1 MLHSSIVCFYRTSEK
16 KAFLFGQMSSII
28 ILLSST
34 FCEKK
39 LNTSGQKSV
48 SIALG
53 IVIRKVPG
61 VTRWVEH
68 VWKVVAVLP
77 GAGPENWKVLR
88 RDGEAIEYHAATVP
102 LELFRTDTEA
112 YLHGLSTK
120 IPSIYVVMR
129 DGVGVDP
136 LDVVLATASPY
147 EAQDYAD
154 TGEELVEKVPM
165 PEGLV
170 AWIRDYIDEHHEDEV
185 FVKRRRDKS
194 RIDLTENGIGDARI
208 RQVSDVY
215 RAPSAKETVH

>member
-1 MLHSSIVCFYRTSEK
+1 MHTL
-16 KAFLFGQMSSII
+16 
-28 ILLSST
+28 
-34 FCEKK
+34 
-39 LNTSGQKSV
+39 GQKSI
-48 SIALG
+48 SISLG
-53 IVIRKVPG
+53 IVIRRVPG
-61 VTRWVEH
+61 VSRWVEH

-77 GAGPENWKVLR
+77 GAGPENWKELR
-88 RDGEAIEYHAATVP
+88 RDGETIEYHAATVP

-112 YLHGLSTK
+112 YLHGLSTR

-165 PEGLV
+165 PEGLA
-170 AWIRDYIDEHHEDEV
+170 AWIRDYIEEHHEDEV
-185 FVKRRRDKS
+185 FIKRRRDKS
-194 RIDLTENGIGDARI
+194 RIDLEQNGIGDARI
-208 RQVSDVY
+208 RQISDVY

>member
-28 ILLSST
+28 FLLLST
-34 FCEKK
+34 FCEEK

-170 AWIRDYIDEHHEDEV
+170 AWIRDYIEEHHEDEV